1 MKRIMVDM
9 SATLIHHGHIR
20 LIKKAAEM
28 GEVVI
33 GLTTDEDILLKKG
46 YKPELNFD
54 QRKEILESLNLVNE
68 VVPTPWMID
77 NSILDKHN
85 IDKLVHG
92 DDNSNK
98 VSKERLIIFPRTKR
112 ISSTELR
119 KKSLESLMQAR
130 NEKLM
135 LTPGP
140 AAILPDSLSSIK
152 PVFGRGDI
160 EFEAVYEE
168 TKEWILGLSGQ
179 DELMIAQGSS
189 TFSIELAA
197 KNFIQGKVLLISTGY
212 YSDRIINFL
221 DKNCDLDLV
230 PYEDFFNYR
239 GKCDWVIC
247 AYTET
252 STAFKTDIEKIK
264 SKSEDLGAK
273 LFVDATGSIGL
284 EANHNLADVVA
295 FSSCKGL
302 LGITGASFI
311 GYKKQ
316 LNLKDSSSFYSNM
329 YTHLEKKV
337 TGPYHVICS
346 LYGIK
351 NNHGTYLDRII
362 KSKEFVM
369 KKYRNFINRS
379 DNQPLLCTY
388 LNAKI
393 EPKDEGV
400 VLYQPRSK
408 LKGSV
413 ICHFG
418 EVHKDTINL
427 ENRISVL
434 PIK

>member
-9 SATLIHHGHIR
+9 SATLIHPGHIR

-189 TFSIELAA
+189 T
-197 KNFIQGKVLLISTGY
+197 G
-212 YSDRIINFL
+212 
-221 DKNCDLDLV
+221 C
-230 PYEDFFNYR
+230 
-239 GKCDWVIC
+239 
-247 AYTET
+247 
-252 STAFKTDIEKIK
+252 
-264 SKSEDLGAK
+264 
-273 LFVDATGSIGL
+273 
-284 EANHNLADVVA
+284 
-295 FSSCKGL
+295 
-302 LGITGASFI
+302 
-311 GYKKQ
+311 
-316 LNLKDSSSFYSNM
+316 
-329 YTHLEKKV
+329 
-337 TGPYHVICS
+337 
-346 LYGIK
+346 
-351 NNHGTYLDRII
+351 
-362 KSKEFVM
+362 
-369 KKYRNFINRS
+369 
-379 DNQPLLCTY
+379 
-388 LNAKI
+388 
-393 EPKDEGV
+393 
-400 VLYQPRSK
+400 
-408 LKGSV
+408 
-413 ICHFG
+413 
-418 EVHKDTINL
+418 
-427 ENRISVL
+427 
-434 PIK
+434 

>member
-20 LIKKAAEM
+20 LIKKAAEI

-33 GLTTDEDILLKKG
+33 GLTTDEEILLKKG
-46 YKPELNFD
+46 YKPELNFE

-85 IDKLVHG
+85 IDELVHG
-92 DDNSNK
+92 DDNSNN
-98 VSKERLIIFPRTKR
+98 VSKERLIIFPRTNH

-119 KKSLESLMQAR
+119 RKSLESFTQAR

-140 AAILPDSLSSIK
+140 AALLPDSLSFIR

-160 EFEAVYEE
+160 EFQAVYEE
-168 TKEWILGLSGQ
+168 TKEWILSLSGQ

-197 KNFIQGKVLLISTGY
+197 KSFVQGKVLLISTGY
-212 YSDRIINFL
+212 YSDRIINFTDKSCAL
-221 DKNCDLDLV
+221 DSV
-230 PYEDFFNYR
+230 TYEDFF
-239 GKCDWVIC
+239 KCKDKYDWVIC

-252 STAFKTDIEKIK
+252 SKAFKSDIQKIK

-311 GYKKQ
+311 GYKKE
-316 LNLKDSSSFYSNM
+316 LKLKDSPSFYSNM
-329 YTHLEKKV
+329 STHLDQKV
-337 TGPYHVICS
+337 TGPYHAICS

-351 NNHGTYLDRII
+351 NNHRTYLDRII

-369 KKYRNFINRS
+369 KKYKNFITRS

-388 LNAKI
+388 LDAKI
-393 EPKDEGV
+393 EPKDKDV
-400 VLYQPRSK
+400 VLYEPRSN